1 MKRFLT
7 PGLAMLAG
15 MAIGAIAIQG
25 LHAQAKPP
33 VYFIAE
39 IDVSN
44 PDAYAKEYAPKAQAM
59 IKAAGGRFLA
69 IGAGPKVTT
78 FEGDPPKRFVLQV
91 WDSMDKIQAWRNN
104 PDYQAL
110 RKIGDQYAKFRS
122 FAVEGMAQ

>member
-1 MKRFLT
+1 MKRFLA
-7 PGLAMLAG
+7 PGLALLAG
-15 MAIGAIAIQG
+15 VAIGASAVQG

-69 IGAGPKVTT
+69 IGVGPKVTT
-78 FEGDPPKRFVLQV
+78 FEGDPPKRLVLQV

-110 RKIGDQYAKFRS
+110 RKIGEQYAKFRS
-122 FAVEGMAQ
+122 FAIEGMAQ